1 MAIIYFIG
9 MLVAFIINAAT
20 FSSNVGKED
29 KAFELNLSEKT
40 VVTIMSASVA
50 VFSWLFVIVFVLSYK
65 NSYLA
70 NKLKTFFDNYSIH
83 D

>member
-1 MAIIYFIG
+1 MAILYFTG

-29 KAFELNLSEKT
+29 YAFELSLSEKT
-40 VVTIMSASVA
+40 IVTIMSFSSAA
-50 VFSWLFVIVFVLSYK
+50 FSWLFVIVFVLSFK
-65 NSYLA
+65 NRYLA
-70 NKLKTFFDNYSIH
+70 NKLKNFFDNYSIH